1 MRGEDILEAARD
13 RKKSTQIET
22 RHQDM
27 LRVSL
32 NKEWYGINIENV
44 REVRKCPKVFS
55 IPHTSDYVVGVVN
68 LRGEILAVVDIRKL
82 LNLSAPSPDT
92 GKYIVVVERDN
103 VKVGIMV
110 DKASD
115 VVSVPDSAI
124 KPKLSS
130 ADGSGSLIMGEAQL
144 DGEVLSILNLD
155 ALMEEPEG
163 S

>member
-13 RKKSTQIET
+13 RKKSTQIEM
-22 RHQDM
+22 RHRDM
-27 LRVSL
+27 LKVSL

-44 REVRKCPKVFS
+44 TEVRKCPKVFS
-55 IPHTSDYVVGVVN
+55 IPHTPDYVMGVVN

-82 LNLSAPSPDT
+82 LNLSNPSLDT

-103 VKVGIMV
+103 VRVGIMV

-124 KPKLSS
+124 ESTLSS
-130 ADGSGSLIMGEAQL
+130 ADRSGSFIMGEAQL
-144 DGEVLSILNLD
+144 DGEVLSVLD
-155 ALMEEPEG
+155 LGALMEEPED